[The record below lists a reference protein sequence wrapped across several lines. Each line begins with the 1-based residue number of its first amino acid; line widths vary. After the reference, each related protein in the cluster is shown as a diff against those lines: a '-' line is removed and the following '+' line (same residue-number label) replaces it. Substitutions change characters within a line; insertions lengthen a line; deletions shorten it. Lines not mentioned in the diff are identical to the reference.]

1 MRLTAHVKTSS
12 TLHRLWKDHRRL
24 TPTLHGARFAFK
36 AGRYVAD
43 VVPDDSAE
51 LLQRNPAVVVEIM
64 APVAARDVPPGT
76 SWAFTEHRT
85 MADVMRGEIPPTA
98 TAAPLVPPATA
109 APLVPPAT
117 AAPLVPPAT
126 AAPRLD
132 DESLT
137 VEDLLSES
145 TSAPAASMLD
155 RSVAQRQAGRQ
166 SRRR

>member
-85 MADVMRGEIPPTA
+85 MADVMRGEIPP
-98 TAAPLVPPATA
+98 
-109 APLVPPAT
+109 PAT

-145 TSAPAASMLD
+145 TSAPVASMLD

>member
-1 MRLTAHVKTSS
+1 MRLTAHVRTSS
-12 TLHRLWKDHRRL
+12 TLHRLWQDHRRL

-43 VVPDDSAE
+43 EVPDDSVE
-51 LLQRNPAVVVEIM
+51 WLQRHPAIVVEISALL
-64 APVAARDVPPGT
+64 APA
-76 SWAFTEHRT
+76 
-85 MADVMRGEIPPTA
+85 I
-98 TAAPLVPPATA
+98 AAPLAPPALA
-109 APLVPPAT
+109 VPLAPPAP
-117 AAPLVPPAT
+117 AA
-126 AAPRLD
+126 RLD

-137 VEDLLSES
+137 VEDLLGES